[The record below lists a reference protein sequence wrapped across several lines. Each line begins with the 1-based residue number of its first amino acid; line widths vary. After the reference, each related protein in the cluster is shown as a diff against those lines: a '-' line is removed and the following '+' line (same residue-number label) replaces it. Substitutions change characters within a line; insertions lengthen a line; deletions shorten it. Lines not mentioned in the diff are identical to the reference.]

1 VLVNAFSTWKEERK
15 KLVNLSEFEVSLVDI
30 GQAQSQ
36 NKKQRGGR
44 KEGRETEKEREE
56 QAMID

>member
-1 VLVNAFSTWKEERK
+1 MLVNAFSTWKEERK

-36 NKKQRGGR
+36 NTKQRGGR
-44 KEGRETEKEREE
+44 KEGRETEKE
-56 QAMID
+56 